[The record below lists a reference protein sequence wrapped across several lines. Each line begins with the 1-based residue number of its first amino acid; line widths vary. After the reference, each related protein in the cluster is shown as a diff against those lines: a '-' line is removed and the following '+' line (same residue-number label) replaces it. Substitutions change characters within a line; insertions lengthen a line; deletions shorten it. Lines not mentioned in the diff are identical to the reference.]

1 MDLVHI
7 NLYGVAIYG
16 ADSSFTF
23 INKIVSHIKLTA
35 KELHSIKHIIFVTHN
50 KDALGISKDVLG
62 TVWSSSNNWARKRGT
77 GWQYGYAT
85 MTLQI
90 DKVAL
95 QIDKL

>member
-35 KELHSIKHIIFVTHN
+35 KELHSIKHIIIVTHN
-50 KDALGISKDVLG
+50 KDALGISKDALG
-62 TVWSSSNNWARKRGT
+62 TVLCGPAQIIWRENEGRGDST
-77 GWQYGYAT
+77 V
-85 MTLQI
+85 MLR
-90 DKVAL
+90 
-95 QIDKL
+95 